1 MTVRRFEPDH
11 SGIAATVHAANDA
24 TVKPLAGAI
33 ADDAQRLAPVLTGAL
48 MFSIR
53 VEHVPGAATAEV
65 VAGGTGLVDY
75 AGYQEFGTSK
85 MAAQPYLG
93 PAAYRWRSL

>member
-24 TVKPLAGAI
+24 TVKPLAGQI

-53 VEHVPGAATAEV
+53 VEHTAGASTAQV
-65 VAGGTGLVDY
+65 VAGGGPVDY
-75 AGYQEFGTSK
+75 AAYQEFGTSK
-85 MAAQPYLG
+85 MAAQPYLA
-93 PAAYRWRSL
+93 PAAYRQRSL